1 MSELKFTE
9 DHKWLR
15 LEEDGYITIG
25 ITDYAQDQLGDIVYV
40 ELPEAG
46 TRIEADKDAAVVE
59 SVKSAGEINVPINGR
74 IVEVN
79 ELLNDEPEIIN
90 SDPMGKGWFIRV
102 SADENDVLDQLMDE
116 AAYKSYI
123 ATL

>member
-25 ITDYAQDQLGDIVYV
+25 ITGYAQEQLGDIVYV
-40 ELPEAG
+40 ELPEVG
-46 TRIEADKDAAVVE
+46 TKIEADKDAAVVE

-79 ELLNDEPEIIN
+79 ERLNDEPEIIN
-90 SDPMGKGWFIRV
+90 SDPMGKGWFIRI
-102 SADENDVLDQLMDE
+102 SSEETDRLDELMDE
-116 AAYKSYI
+116 AAYKNYI

>member
-25 ITDYAQDQLGDIVYV
+25 ITDYAQEQLGDIVYV
-40 ELPEAG
+40 ELPEVG

-59 SVKSAGEINVPINGR
+59 SVKSAGEINVPVNGR

-79 ELLNDEPEIIN
+79 ERLNDEPEIIN
-90 SDPMGKGWFIRV
+90 SDPMGEGWFIRI
-102 SADENDVLDQLMDE
+102 SSEETDMLDELMDE
-116 AAYKSYI
+116 AAYKNYI
-123 ATL
+123 ASL